1 MPLSLLELFRLLASF
16 SPPRVSLR
24 GAPWEQYVD
33 WAIANGL
40 APLAAYNL
48 EYRFAGEGAP
58 EWARDRLLSVYQGSV
73 NDNVMKL
80 VSFKRAVDDL
90 LGRRLLLLGGASFA
104 ETLYPHV
111 AFRPVPEIRIRVE
124 RADLEPFVG
133 YLQQHEYRSL
143 PDTVGLEGAERAV
156 TDDHTPILLYT
167 DLLGP
172 GFREEERALVD
183 RALPVKVYGPS
194 VFRPALEDALLLV
207 CLEQARAGFDVPM
220 LSFVDLRELVLG
232 SPSMAG
238 AYARPHDASAVRE
251 RAAAWGLERAVYAAL
266 SIVER
271 LFPETRPA
279 VAKARPELRA
289 TTRTLLDRVVVGP
302 LSELGRIRVTR
313 GAERLRRLLTGGR

>member
-1 MPLSLLELFRLLASF
+1 MPLSLLELFRALASF

-80 VSFKRAVDDL
+80 VSFKRAVDEL
-90 LGRRLLLLGGASFA
+90 QGRRLLLLGGASFA

-124 RADLEPFVG
+124 RADLDALTG
-133 YLQQHEYRSL
+133 YLKAREYRILS
-143 PDTVGLEGAERAV
+143 DAAGLEGAERAV
-156 TDDHTPILLYT
+156 TDDHTPILLYA

-172 GFREEERALVD
+172 ALREEERALVE

-194 VFRPALEDALLLV
+194 VFRPALEDALLLA
-207 CLEQARAGFDVPM
+207 CLEQARAGFDVP
-220 LSFVDLRELVLG
+220 LVSFVDLRELVLE

-238 AYARPHDASAVRE
+238 AYARPLDASALRQ
-251 RAAAWGLERAVYAAL
+251 RATVWGLERAVYAAL
-266 SIVER
+266 SILER
-271 LFPETRPA
+271 LFPETRDA
-279 VAKARPELRA
+279 VARARPELRA
-289 TTRTLLDRVVVGP
+289 ATRALLDRLVVNPV
-302 LSELGRIRVTR
+302 SNLGRVRVTR